1 MPMASIRDD
10 HGWLRCWSRWSE
22 TSVEQSGCA
31 EVTTRG
37 RRYPMTK
44 HKVATREEW
53 QAARGDLLAKEKE
66 LTRRGDQLAAER
78 LQLPWVPIGKE
89 YRFDTDQGQK
99 TLRELFD
106 GRSQLIVYHFMFGPA
121 YTAGCPVCSSAADTF
136 NGAVP
141 HLNARDV
148 TFTCISRASLDK
160 LQAYKRRMGWSFPW
174 ASSHGS
180 DYNFDLEI
188 SRPEEATREF
198 LAGGV
203 PAVAAQLAQECGTE
217 PAAYLSEAPVMSTY
231 ALEDGTVYLTY
242 STTARGLEFMMGY
255 YGFLDR
261 APLGRNEGDPPQL
274 WVRRRDDYHE
284 GTRTP

>member
-1 MPMASIRDD
+1 
-10 HGWLRCWSRWSE
+10 
-22 TSVEQSGCA
+22 
-31 EVTTRG
+31 
-37 RRYPMTK
+37 MTK
-44 HKVATREEW
+44 HKVTTREEW
-53 QAARGDLLAKEKE
+53 LAARGELLAKEKE

-78 LQLPWVPIGKE
+78 RALPWVAIEKE
-89 YRFDTDQGQK
+89 YRFGTDAGPR

-106 GRSQLIVYHFMFGPA
+106 GRSQLVVYHFMFGPA

-136 NGAVP
+136 NGAVS

-148 TFTCISRASLDK
+148 TFTCISRAPLEK

-188 SRPEEATREF
+188 SRPVEATREA

-203 PAVAAQLAQECGTE
+203 PEVAVQLAEECGTE
-217 PAAYLSEAPVMSTY
+217 PAAYLSEAPVLSTY
-231 ALEDGTVYLTY
+231 ALDDGTVYLTY
-242 STTARGLEFMMGY
+242 STTARGLEFMLGY

-261 APLGRNEGDPPQL
+261 APAGRNEGDQPQL
-274 WVRRRDDYHE
+274 WMRRHDEYHE
-284 GTRTP
+284 PDAAGQ

>member
-1 MPMASIRDD
+1 
-10 HGWLRCWSRWSE
+10 
-22 TSVEQSGCA
+22 
-31 EVTTRG
+31 VTDRRPPGGELWRQAVAIGGGGRG
-37 RRYPMTK
+37 YPVK
-44 HKVATREEW
+44 PKVATREEW
-53 QAARGDLLAKEKE
+53 LAARGELLAREKE

-78 LQLPWVPIGKE
+78 CELPWVPIEKE
-89 YRFDTDQGQK
+89 YSFGTDEGPK
-99 TLRELFD
+99 TLRELFG
-106 GRSQLIVYHFMFGPA
+106 GRSQLVAYHFMFGPA

-148 TFTCISRASLDK
+148 TFTCISRAPLDK

-174 ASSHGS
+174 ASSYGS
-180 DYNFDLEI
+180 DYNFDLEV

-203 PAVAAQLAQECGTE
+203 PAVAAQLARECGTE
-217 PAAYLSEAPVMSTY
+217 PAAYLSEAPVMSAY
-231 ALEDGTVYLTY
+231 ALEGGTVYLTY

-261 APLGRNEGDPPQL
+261 APLGRDEGDPPQM
-274 WVRRRDDYHE
+274 WIRRHDEYHDANAA
-284 GTRTP
+284 RQ

>member
-1 MPMASIRDD
+1 M
-10 HGWLRCWSRWSE
+10 
-22 TSVEQSGCA
+22 V
-31 EVTTRG
+31 
-37 RRYPMTK
+37 K

-53 QAARGDLLAKEKE
+53 LAARNQLLAKEKE

-78 LQLPWVPIGKE
+78 RNLPWVPIEKE
-89 YRFDTDQGQK
+89 YRFDTDEGPK
-99 TLRELFD
+99 TLPELF
-106 GRSQLIVYHFMFGPA
+106 GERSQLIVYHFMFGPA

-148 TFTCISRASLDK
+148 TFTCISRAPLDK
-160 LQAYKRRMGWSFPW
+160 LQAYQRRMGWTFPW
-174 ASSHGS
+174 ASSYGS

-203 PAVAAQLAQECGTE
+203 PPVAAELAQECGTE
-217 PAAYLSEAPVMSTY
+217 PVAYLSEAPVMSAY

-261 APLGRNEGDPPQL
+261 TPLGRNEGDAPMR
-274 WVRRRDDYHE
+274 WMRRHDEY
-284 GTRTP
+284 GTRT

>member
-1 MPMASIRDD
+1 
-10 HGWLRCWSRWSE
+10 
-22 TSVEQSGCA
+22 
-31 EVTTRG
+31 
-37 RRYPMTK
+37 MTK
-44 HKVATREEW
+44 HRIATRQEW
-53 QAARGDLLAKEKE
+53 LAARGELLSREKE

-78 LQLPWVPIGKE
+78 RELPWLPIEKKYG
-89 YRFDTDQGQK
+89 FGTDDGPK
-99 TLRELFD
+99 TLGELFA
-106 GRSQLIVYHFMFGPA
+106 GRSQLIVYHFMFGPS
-121 YTAGCPVCSSAADTF
+121 YTVGCPVCSSAADTF

-148 TFTCISRASLDK
+148 TFTCISRAPLDK

-174 ASSHGS
+174 ASSEGS

-217 PAAYLSEAPVMSTY
+217 PAAYLSEAPVMSAY
-231 ALEDGTVYLTY
+231 ALQDGAVYLTY

-261 APLGRNEGDPPQL
+261 APAGRDEGDPPRL
-274 WVRRRDDYHE
+274 WIRRHDEYDDANAA
-284 GTRTP
+284 GQ